1 MAEVTRK
8 IGPGGRVVIPAEY
21 RKAMGVE
28 PGDEVVIVLEDEEI
42 RIVSLRHAVAR
53 AQALVRRYIPCG
65 PSLVEE
71 LISDRR
77 EETKRE

>member
-1 MAEVTRK
+1 MAEVRTRV
-8 IGPGGRVVIPAEY
+8 GSGGRVVIPAEY

-53 AQALVRRYIPCG
+53 AQSLVRRHVPVG
-65 PSLVEE
+65 ESLVDE

-77 EETKRE
+77 QEAKRE